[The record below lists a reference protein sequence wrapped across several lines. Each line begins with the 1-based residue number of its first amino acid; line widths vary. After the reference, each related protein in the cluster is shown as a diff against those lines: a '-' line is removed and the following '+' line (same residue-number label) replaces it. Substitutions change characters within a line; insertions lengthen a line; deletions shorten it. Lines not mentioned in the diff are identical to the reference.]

1 MLASRRRS
9 AVNCAECRELYP
21 DHRGRQTVAGV
32 ASARRH
38 APALSAQAARKSVGG
53 TREIARLEC
62 GCGLIVQAGSAEI
75 RERDD
80 ETDAVDLCVTWA
92 VAVVLSVPLCPRRSA
107 SGAAKL
113 PLNGHSGPL
122 KVWRAL
128 LARQLENPPGRE
140 ALGGSNPSPSALR
153 SGNFASRLESI
164 ARRQNS
170 KL

>member
-1 MLASRRRS
+1 
-9 AVNCAECRELYP
+9 
-21 DHRGRQTVAGV
+21 
-32 ASARRH
+32 
-38 APALSAQAARKSVGG
+38 
-53 TREIARLEC
+53 
-62 GCGLIVQAGSAEI
+62 
-75 RERDD
+75 
-80 ETDAVDLCVTWA
+80 LCVTWA
-92 VAVVLSVPLCPRRSA
+92 VAVVLSGPLCPRRPA

-170 KL
+170 KLRGRILDQDPALTYRPKPAKRPKRDRRPQRSALVEGRSRPRGDGPPRGNGPAEYDIGQVLATRDAMKKWISAAIIFPSAL